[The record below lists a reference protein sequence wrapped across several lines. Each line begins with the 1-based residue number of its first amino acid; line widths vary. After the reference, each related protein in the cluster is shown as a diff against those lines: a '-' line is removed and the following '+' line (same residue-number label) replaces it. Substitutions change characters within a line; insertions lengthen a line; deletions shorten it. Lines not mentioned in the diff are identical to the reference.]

1 MSGSSILRL
10 SVVALL
16 LAAGPAAAQEQQYVL
31 SEMDVTVHVQPDGGY
46 EVQESIAYDFQQGAF
61 SRAYR
66 SVVREDAG
74 ALRAVAVT
82 SPETSVDSVRTGETD
97 GVRQVWWSFPDRST
111 PARFDVQYVLDE
123 ALYERG
129 GRNVARLDV
138 MADGA
143 VVPTR
148 TVDVQVIL
156 PGAFDLQRGDVVLRP
171 DAGTVRRE
179 AGRIVASFHRDR
191 VEEGDDLSV
200 EVSFPKQAAGE
211 HLPTTAD
218 FLLGLF
224 LVVVGGAAGGVAA
237 WRWRGPR
244 PERTARRPPPDLD
257 RPMAVALLGNRDGQA
272 FLATLFDLARRGH
285 VTLRHDRE
293 DQAFV
298 TTDVVRLE
306 THPAPDDLSD
316 FERRL
321 VDTLGEYET
330 LDDFWSDTRSF
341 RSDVMSDVRGV
352 LFERGWMENHT
363 VRSGLLLG
371 GALVALFGG
380 FAAVVTGDS
389 ALRFYLLFGGMGVSL
404 GGFIAAVRQYTWTE
418 DGARRAMALRAY
430 LDHEKSEI
438 ERLRETSPA
447 RAAERLVDAL
457 PWLLLHDEVSRA
469 WIEETKEALDA
480 ADEVPELPDGF
491 VSLVETEE
499 SASAPVAAFLPVMTV
514 MGAVESSSAGAAGAA
529 GAAGTAGGGAAGG
542 GAGAAGAA

>member
-1 MSGSSILRL
+1 MGHMFAASTLRL
-10 SVVALL
+10 AATVLL
-16 LAAGPAAAQEQQYVL
+16 LAVGPAAAQGQQYAL
-31 SEMDVTVHVQPDGGY
+31 AKMDVTVHVRPNGGY
-46 EVQESIAYDFQQGAF
+46 EVEESIVYDFQQGSF

-74 ALRAVAVT
+74 ALRAMEVT
-82 SPETSVDSVRTGETD
+82 SPETSVDSIRMEKTD
-97 GVRQVWWSFPDRST
+97 GVRQVWWSFPDRSA
-111 PARFDVQYVLDE
+111 PARFDVQYILEE
-123 ALYERG
+123 ALSERG
-129 GRNVARLDV
+129 DRNVARLDV

-143 VVPTR
+143 AVPTR
-148 TVDVQVIL
+148 TVDVQVVL
-156 PGAFDLQRGDVVLRP
+156 PAAFDLQREHVTLSP

-179 AGRIVASFHRDR
+179 DGRVVASFHRDR
-191 VEEGDDLSV
+191 VKEGSDLSV
-200 EVSFPKQAAGE
+200 EVSFPKQTAGE
-211 HLPTTAD
+211 YLPTTAD
-218 FLLGLF
+218 LLFGVF
-224 LVVVGGAAGGVAA
+224 LVIVGGAAGGVAA

-244 PERTARRPPPDLD
+244 PERAARRPPADLD
-257 RPMAVALLGNRDGQA
+257 RPTAVALLGNRDGQA

-293 DQAFV
+293 DQAFG

-306 THPAPDDLSD
+306 THPAPDGLSD

-321 VDTLGEYET
+321 VDKIGEYGT

-341 RSDVMSDVRGV
+341 RGDVMSDVRGA

-371 GALVALFGG
+371 GALVALLGG
-380 FAAVVTGDS
+380 FAALITGDS
-389 ALRFYLLFGGMGVSL
+389 ALRLYLLFGGIGVSL

-430 LDHEKSEI
+430 LDHEKAEI
-438 ERLRETSPA
+438 ERLQETSPA
-447 RAAERLVDAL
+447 RAAERLLDAL
-457 PWLLLHDEVSRA
+457 PWLLLHDEVSKA

-491 VSLVETEE
+491 ASLVGTEG
-499 SASAPVAAFLPVMTV
+499 SARSPVSAFLPVVTV
-514 MGAVESSSAGAAGAA
+514 MGAVESSSAGAAGAT
-529 GAAGTAGGGAAGG
+529 GTAGGGAAGG

>member
-1 MSGSSILRL
+1 MALMSGSSILRL

-16 LAAGPAAAQEQQYVL
+16 LAVGPAAAQEQQYVL
-31 SEMDVTVHVQPDGGY
+31 SEMDVTVHVRPDGGH
-46 EVQESIAYDFQQGAF
+46 EVEESITYDFQRGTF

-82 SPETSVDSVRTGETD
+82 SPETSVDSIRMEKTD
-97 GVRQVWWSFPDRST
+97 GVRQVWWSFPDRSA
-111 PARFDVQYVLDE
+111 PARFDVHYVLEE

-129 GRNVARLDV
+129 DRNVVQLDV

-148 TVDVQVIL
+148 DVDVRVTL
-156 PGAFDLQRGDVVLRP
+156 PTAFDLQRDQIALDP
-171 DAGTVRRE
+171 ADGTVQRY
-179 AGRIVASFHRDR
+179 AGRRVATFHRDA
-191 VEEGDDLSV
+191 VEAGDDFSV
-200 EVSFPKQAAGE
+200 EVSFPKQITGE
-211 HLPTTAD
+211 SLPTKAQIEEESPPTTTD
-218 FLLGLF
+218 LLFGLF

-244 PERTARRPPPDLD
+244 PEGTARRLPPDLD
-257 RPMAVALLGNRDGQA
+257 RPTAVALLGNRDGQA

-293 DQAFV
+293 DQAFG

-363 VRSGLLLG
+363 MRSGLLLG
-371 GALVALFGG
+371 GALLALLGG
-380 FAAVVTGDS
+380 FAAVITGDG
-389 ALRFYLLFGGMGVSL
+389 ALRLYLLFAGIGIGL
-404 GGFIAAVRQYTWTE
+404 GGFIAAVRRHTWTE
-418 DGARRAMALRAY
+418 DGARRAVALRAY

-447 RAAERLVDAL
+447 RAAERLVEVL
-457 PWLLLHDEVSRA
+457 PWLLLHAEVSRA

-514 MGAVESSSAGAAGAA
+514 MG
-529 GAAGTAGGGAAGG
+529 TAGGGAAGG

>member
-16 LAAGPAAAQEQQYVL
+16 LAVGPAAAQEQQYVL
-31 SEMDVTVHVQPDGGY
+31 SEMDVTVHVRPDGGY

-97 GVRQVWWSFPDRST
+97 GVRQVWWSFPDRSA
-111 PARFDVQYVLDE
+111 PARFDVQYVLEE

-191 VEEGDDLSV
+191 VEEGDGLSV

-244 PERTARRPPPDLD
+244 PERTARRPPADLD

-293 DQAFV
+293 DQAFG

-306 THPAPDDLSD
+306 THPAPNDLSD

-371 GALVALFGG
+371 GALVALLGG

-430 LDHEKSEI
+430 LDHEKADI

-469 WIEETKEALDA
+469 WIEETKKALDA

-499 SASAPVAAFLPVMTV
+499 SARAPVAAFLPVVTV
-514 MGAVESSSAGAAGAA
+514 MGTVESSSAGAVGASGAA
-529 GAAGTAGGGAAGG
+529 GAAGGG

>member
-1 MSGSSILRL
+1 
-10 SVVALL
+10 
-16 LAAGPAAAQEQQYVL
+16 
-31 SEMDVTVHVQPDGGY
+31 
-46 EVQESIAYDFQQGAF
+46 
-61 SRAYR
+61 
-66 SVVREDAG
+66 
-74 ALRAVAVT
+74 
-82 SPETSVDSVRTGETD
+82 
-97 GVRQVWWSFPDRST
+97 
-111 PARFDVQYVLDE
+111 
-123 ALYERG
+123 
-129 GRNVARLDV
+129 
-138 MADGA
+138 
-143 VVPTR
+143 
-148 TVDVQVIL
+148 
-156 PGAFDLQRGDVVLRP
+156 
-171 DAGTVRRE
+171 
-179 AGRIVASFHRDR
+179 
-191 VEEGDDLSV
+191 
-200 EVSFPKQAAGE
+200 
-211 HLPTTAD
+211 
-218 FLLGLF
+218 
-224 LVVVGGAAGGVAA
+224 
-237 WRWRGPR
+237 
-244 PERTARRPPPDLD
+244 
-257 RPMAVALLGNRDGQA
+257 MAVALLGNRDGQA

-293 DQAFV
+293 DQAFG

-306 THPAPDDLSD
+306 THPAPNDLSD

-371 GALVALFGG
+371 GALVALLGG

-491 VSLVETEE
+491 VSLVETEG
-499 SASAPVAAFLPVMTV
+499 SARAPVAAFLPVVTV
-514 MGAVESSSAGAAGAA
+514 MGAVESSSAGAVGAA
-529 GAAGTAGGGAAGG
+529 GASGAAGEAGG

>member
-1 MSGSSILRL
+1 MSPSPILRL
-10 SVVALL
+10 AVVALL
-16 LAAGPAAAQEQQYVL
+16 LAVGPVAAQEQQYVL
-31 SEMDVTVHVQPDGGY
+31 SGVDVTVHVRPDGGY
-46 EVQESIAYDFQQGAF
+46 EVEESIAYDFQQGTF

-66 SVVREDAG
+66 SVVRDDAG
-74 ALRAVAVT
+74 ALRAVEVT
-82 SPETSVDSVRTGETD
+82 SPETSVDSIRVEETD

-111 PARFDVQYVLDE
+111 PARFDVQYVLEE

-129 GRNVARLDV
+129 DRNVVQLDV

-148 TVDVQVIL
+148 NVDVQVIL
-156 PGAFDLQRGDVVLRP
+156 PAAFDLQQDHVALSP

-179 AGRIVASFHRDR
+179 AEQVVASFHRDR
-191 VEEGDDLSV
+191 VEKGNDLSV

-211 HLPTTAD
+211 YLPTTTD
-218 FLLGLF
+218 LLFGLF

-244 PERTARRPPPDLD
+244 PEEAARRPPPDLD
-257 RPMAVALLGNRDGQA
+257 RPTAVALLGNRDGQA

-293 DQAFV
+293 DQAFGA
-298 TTDVVRLE
+298 TDVVRLE

-321 VDTLGEYET
+321 VDKLEKYKT
-330 LDDFWSDTRSF
+330 LDDFWSDSRSF
-341 RSDVMSDVRGV
+341 RRDAMSDVRAV
-352 LFERGWMENHT
+352 LFDRGWMEDHT
-363 VRSGLLLG
+363 LRSGLLLG
-371 GALVALFGG
+371 GGFVALLGG
-380 FAAVVTGDS
+380 FAAVITGDS
-389 ALRFYLLFGGMGVSL
+389 AFRLFLLSAGLGVGL
-404 GGFIAAVRQYTWTE
+404 GGFIAAVRRYTWTDE
-418 DGARRAMALRAY
+418 GARRAVALRAY

-457 PWLLLHDEVSRA
+457 PWLLLHAEVSRA

-491 VSLVETEE
+491 VSLVGAEE
-499 SASAPVAAFLPVMTV
+499 SASAPVAAFLPVVTV
-514 MGAVESSSAGAAGAA
+514 MGAVESSSAGAAGASA
-529 GAAGTAGGGAAGG
+529 AAGTAGAAGGG

>member
-16 LAAGPAAAQEQQYVL
+16 LAVGPAAAQEQQYVL
-31 SEMDVTVHVQPDGGY
+31 SEMDVTVHVRPDGGY

-82 SPETSVDSVRTGETD
+82 SPETSVDSIRVGETD
-97 GVRQVWWSFPDRST
+97 GVRQVWWSFPDRSA

-244 PERTARRPPPDLD
+244 PERTARRPPADLD

-285 VTLRHDRE
+285 ITLRHDRE
-293 DQAFV
+293 DQAFG

-371 GALVALFGG
+371 GALVALLGG

-430 LDHEKSEI
+430 LDHEKADI

-469 WIEETKEALDA
+469 WIEETKKALDA

-499 SASAPVAAFLPVMTV
+499 SASAPVAAFLPVVTV
-514 MGAVESSSAGAAGAA
+514 MGAVESSSAGAVGASGAA
-529 GAAGTAGGGAAGG
+529 GAAGGG

>member
-1 MSGSSILRL
+1 MSVSSILRL
-10 SVVALL
+10 AAVALL
-16 LAAGPAAAQEQQYVL
+16 FAGGPAAAQEQEYVL
-31 SEMDVTVHVQPDGGY
+31 SEMDVTVHVRPDGGH
-46 EVQESIAYDFQQGAF
+46 EVEESITYDFQRGAF

-66 SVVREDAG
+66 SVLRDDAG
-74 ALRAVAVT
+74 ALRAVEVT
-82 SPETSVDSVRTGETD
+82 SPETSVDSIRMEKTD
-97 GVRQVWWSFPDRST
+97 GVRQVWWSFSDRSA
-111 PARFDVQYVLDE
+111 PARFDVHYVLEE

-129 GRNVARLDV
+129 DRNVVQLDV

-156 PGAFDLQRGDVVLRP
+156 PAVFDLQRDDVMLRP

-191 VEEGDDLSV
+191 VEKGDDLSV

-211 HLPTTAD
+211 YLPTITD
-218 FLLGLF
+218 LLFGLF
-224 LVVVGGAAGGVAA
+224 LVVVGGAAGGIAA

-244 PERTARRPPPDLD
+244 PEGTARRPPADLD
-257 RPMAVALLGNRDGQA
+257 RPTAVALLGNRDGQA

-293 DQAFV
+293 DQAFGA
-298 TTDVVRLE
+298 TDVVRLE

-316 FERRL
+316 FERRF

-330 LDDFWSDTRSF
+330 LDDFWSDTGSF
-341 RSDVMSDVRGV
+341 RRGAMKEVRGA
-352 LFERGWMENHT
+352 LFERGWMEDHT
-363 VRSGLLLG
+363 MRSGLLLG
-371 GALVALFGG
+371 GALLALLGG
-380 FAAVVTGDS
+380 FAAVITGDG
-389 ALRFYLLFGGMGVSL
+389 ALRLYLLFGGMGIGL
-404 GGFIAAVRQYTWTE
+404 GGFIAAVRRHTWTE

-447 RAAERLVDAL
+447 RAAERLVEVL
-457 PWLLLHDEVSRA
+457 PWLLLHAEVSRA

-529 GAAGTAGGGAAGG
+529 GASGAAGAAGGG

>member
-10 SVVALL
+10 SVVVLL
-16 LAAGPAAAQEQQYVL
+16 LAVGPAAAQEQQYVL
-31 SEMDVTVHVQPDGGY
+31 SEMDVTVYVRPDGGY

-97 GVRQVWWSFPDRST
+97 GVRQVWWSFPDRSA
-111 PARFDVQYVLDE
+111 PARFDVQYVLEE
-123 ALYERG
+123 ALYERS
-129 GRNVARLDV
+129 GRNVVRLDV

-143 VVPTR
+143 VVPIR
-148 TVDVQVIL
+148 TVDVQVVL
-156 PGAFDLQRGDVVLRP
+156 PAAFDLQRGDVMLRP

-200 EVSFPKQAAGE
+200 EVAFPKQAAGE

-218 FLLGLF
+218 FLFGLF

-293 DQAFV
+293 DQAFG
-298 TTDVVRLE
+298 TTDMVRLE

-371 GALVALFGG
+371 GALVALLGG
-380 FAAVVTGDS
+380 FAAGVTGDS
-389 ALRFYLLFGGMGVSL
+389 ALRFYLLFGGIGVSL

-447 RAAERLVDAL
+447 RAAERLVDVL

-499 SASAPVAAFLPVMTV
+499 PASAPVAAFLPVVTV
-514 MGAVESSSAGAAGAA
+514 MGTVESSSAGATGAA
-529 GAAGTAGGGAAGG
+529 GASGAAGAAGG